1 MTDPQKKAPIQAVIE
16 QAKKQLERMI
26 DIHPQGMLLIGD
38 DGTVVRVNSA
48 ALKLSGHA
56 AYPEVLGRPL
66 GAVFSTKDRPGIGEK
81 IDRFLRN
88 RTDSSGPG
96 STLDLEGQNGRL
108 IRFSR
113 VCAGGDHDFC
123 IVLVDD
129 ITDRQAADQS
139 REKRSKIAAA
149 EAVVGALMHNINQPL
164 TVITIRCQL
173 LLLSLN
179 KGSLNPDEL
188 KKGLEEISELTMQV
202 ANTLSRAQ
210 SFRDFVTTPYTEHSA
225 IVDLPQSIG
234 DK

>member
-1 MTDPQKKAPIQAVIE
+1 MQQGTEHKGSDDLNRIIERAKRELEQMIDMTPDVMFLLDTRGTILRANRALLNLLGASQFNAVI
-16 QAKKQLERMI
+16 
-26 DIHPQGMLLIGD
+26 
-38 DGTVVRVNSA
+38 
-48 ALKLSGHA
+48 
-56 AYPEVLGRPL
+56 GRPVAEIFQL
-66 GAVFSTKDRPGIGEK
+66 KNPAEIS
-81 IDRFLRN
+81 RFLAGTEPRAELMLKADIGG
-88 RTDSSGPG
+88 RTR
-96 STLDLEGQNGRL
+96 DLE
-108 IRFSR
+108 FT
-113 VCAGGDHDFC
+113 VMPAG
-123 IVLVDD
+123 
-129 ITDRQAADQS
+129 QAAGWRVAFVEDVEEERRKTETLEEQC
-139 REKRSKIAAA
+139 RKEAARTL
-149 EAVVGALMHNINQPL
+149 VCTLMHNLNQPL